1 MESVAKMTVKM
12 EGDGAQQP
20 RPSVIKIE
28 GQSKVFPKAAEA
40 TLNVRY
46 CSRFISIA
54 ATYLF
59 YVTLPWVVPKIFM
72 PIFQISPIF
81 L

>member
-1 MESVAKMTVKM
+1 MTVKI

-20 RPSVIKIE
+20 RPSVIKLE
-28 GQSKVFPKAAEA
+28 GQSKVFSKAAEA

-46 CSRFISIA
+46 CTRFISIA
-54 ATYLF
+54 AN
-59 YVTLPWVVPKIFM
+59 VPLPWVPKIFM
-72 PIFQISPIF
+72 PIFQISRIF

>member
-1 MESVAKMTVKM
+1 MESVAKITVKM

-20 RPSVIKIE
+20 RPSVIKLE

-46 CSRFISIA
+46 CTRFISIA
-54 ATYLF
+54 ATY
-59 YVTLPWVVPKIFM
+59 YVPLPWVPRIFM
-72 PIFQISPIF
+72 HIFQISRIF